1 MSSKPTRL
9 MDMGLDRLAKMIYE
23 MGRLSEVAVSKAIDG
38 YVRAVNIVDEVY
50 ELSQQLRYLEDEVAD
65 LAVEIIARYQPVA
78 KDLRFIRSCMEI
90 AYGFSRFGRYAYD
103 ISMLIEEV
111 GGIGDCQNQ
120 QVLETAEK
128 VKNMIRIS
136 VSSFRD
142 RDLNAAAKLEE
153 LDDEIDEAYRIHL
166 RRAINDPL
174 SNKRCDMAMTLVLRY
189 LERIADH
196 ATYIGEA
203 VQYVATGERSPR
215 K

>member
-38 YVRAVNIVDEVY
+38 YVRSINVVDETY
-50 ELSQQLRYLEDEVAD
+50 ELSQQLRLLEDEVTD

-103 ISMLIEEV
+103 ISLLIEEI
-111 GGIGDCQNQ
+111 GGIGGCPTQL
-120 QVLETAEK
+120 VLETAEK

-136 VSSFRD
+136 VSSFKD
-142 RDLNAAAKLEE
+142 RDVAAADKLEA
-153 LDDEIDEAYRIHL
+153 LDDEIDEAYRMHL
-166 RRAINDPL
+166 RRAINDP
-174 SNKRCDMAMTLVLRY
+174 SSDKRCDMAITLVLRY

-203 VQYVATGERSPR
+203 VQYVAIGEKAPR
-215 K
+215 R